1 MRHRHYDGVRA
12 ACVALASSHTLGPCA
27 QGVRGPDPGPGPIPD
42 VPGKGTSTGNPNPNP
57 RVIKVMMERLACH
70 VGLVSNSHNQ
80 EDFSGGGTRVFYSN
94 VSNGN
99 SLVGG
104 PEFF

>member
-1 MRHRHYDGVRA
+1 MG
-12 ACVALASSHTLGPCA
+12 GPEYFSRMCRMEILWWGH
-27 QGVRGPDPGPGPIPD
+27 QSFFSR
-42 VPGKGTSTGNPNPNP
+42 TC
-57 RVIKVMMERLACH
+57 RVIEVMMERLACH